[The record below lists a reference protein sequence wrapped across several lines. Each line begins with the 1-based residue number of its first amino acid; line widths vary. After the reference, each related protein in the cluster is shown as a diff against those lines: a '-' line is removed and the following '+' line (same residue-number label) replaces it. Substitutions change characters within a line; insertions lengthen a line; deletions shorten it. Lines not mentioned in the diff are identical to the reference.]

1 MLNTALGGLALGL
14 PALAGC
20 GPASPTSAAGPPA
33 KAGAKP
39 DLTYRKL
46 PRWRGFNLQ
55 EKFQDQPDDLSK
67 VAPEW
72 SFYNEPFKEADFRMI
87 AGFGF
92 DFVRLPMSY
101 KCWIKN
107 GNWREFDEARL
118 REIDQAVAWG
128 RQYKLHVCLNFHRAP
143 GFCINPPVEPLSLWT
158 DREAQQVCALHW
170 GTFAKR
176 YQGIPNSELSFDLLN
191 EPYNPTDAQ
200 YENVVKILTTAIYAA
215 DPNRLVIADGN
226 GAGYNPVPALAA
238 YRVAQ
243 SNRGYVPKEVTHFR
257 AAWVEEEIRSITKLP
272 EWPFHSPSGEV
283 WDRARLREMYRPW
296 QQLAAAGTGVM
307 MGEYGVY
314 NRTPHA
320 VALGF
325 VEDLLA
331 VLKENDWGWSMW
343 CFRGSMGILDSG
355 RRDVAYE
362 NYQGHQLDRQM
373 LTILQKS

>member
-1 MLNTALGGLALGL
+1 MQRRDFLLQTALGGLALGL
-14 PALAGC
+14 PALAAGRAA
-20 GPASPTSAAGPPA
+20 PARPDPTF
-33 KAGAKP
+33 
-39 DLTYRKL
+39 RKL

-67 VAPEW
+67 LAPEW

-101 KCWIKN
+101 KCWTKN
-107 GNWREFDEARL
+107 GDWRTFDEAKL

-143 GFCINPPVEPLSLWT
+143 GFCINPPTEPLSLWT
-158 DREAQQVCALHW
+158 DAEAQAVCALHW
-170 GTFAKR
+170 GTFARR
-176 YQGIPNSELSFDLLN
+176 YKGIPNAELSFDLLN

-200 YENVVKILTTAIYAA
+200 YQNVVRILTQAIYQA
-215 DPNRLVIADGN
+215 DPQRLVIADGN

-243 SNRGYVPKEVTHFR
+243 SNRGYVPKELTHYQ
-257 AAWVEEEIRSITKLP
+257 APWVEEPIRSHPTP
-272 EWPFHSPSGEV
+272 PAWPFHSPGGDV
-283 WDRARLREMYRPW
+283 WDRARLRDMYRPW
-296 QQLAAAGTGVM
+296 QALAAAGTGVM

-314 NRTPHA
+314 NHTPHA

-325 VEDLLA
+325 IEDLLA
-331 VLKENDWGWSMW
+331 VLEENQWGWAMW

-355 RRDVAYE
+355 RPDVTYE
-362 NYQGHQLDRQM
+362 DFQGHKLDRQM
-373 LTILQKS
+373 LALLQKY